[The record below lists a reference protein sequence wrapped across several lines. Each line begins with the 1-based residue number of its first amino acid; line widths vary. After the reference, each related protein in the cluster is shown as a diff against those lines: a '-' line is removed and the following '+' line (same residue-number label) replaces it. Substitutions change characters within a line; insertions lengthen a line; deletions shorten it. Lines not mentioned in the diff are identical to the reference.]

1 MRQEELLNLFAQDAS
16 ESKSTSKKSNTRQ
29 ARLKKKGK
37 KKKEL
42 VQKNETCRQ
51 ELTRVITKE
60 SKATP
65 DTCSSSESE
74 AEVSTLEVD
83 NDQAPV
89 SPCVRPE
96 EDIASQKSL
105 DPCNGGASEGNNS
118 LWGSPK
124 TERQVSE
131 GFTSDTTSGIS
142 SPGGTGLFSPAED
155 GSDNMDNWIKVDGK
169 GSHQHHPRLI
179 TPASSVK
186 PQDSQAR
193 PQGGLNGLLSLKS
206 LKSVDSSSGDN
217 AADRK
222 MNIGQRNNQTEGK
235 TKSLKENDVMESESL
250 SWVQPGQSRHCSAGD
265 GIDMTLHIKTDMR
278 TSLSDAKTED
288 TWKAV
293 LVETPLETTTITE
306 ENLSNRVQRIEQELE
321 RTQQAARVDKKKV
334 LNPQLCAAFN

>member
-1 MRQEELLNLFAQDAS
+1 MRQEELLNLFAQDTS

-42 VQKNETCRQ
+42 VQKNESCRQ

-60 SKATP
+60 SKAT
-65 DTCSSSESE
+65 DTYSSSESE

-124 TERQVSE
+124 IERQVSE

-142 SPGGTGLFSPAED
+142 SPGGTGRFSPAED

-169 GSHQHHPRLI
+169 GSHQHHLRLI

-206 LKSVDSSSGDN
+206 LKSVDSSLGDN

-222 MNIGQRNNQTEGK
+222 MNIGQRNKRTEE
-235 TKSLKENDVMESESL
+235 KSKNLKENEVTESDSL
-250 SWVQPGQSRHCSAGD
+250 SWVEPGQSRNCSAGD
-265 GIDMTLHIKTDMR
+265 GIDLTLHNKTDMR

-293 LVETPLETTTITE
+293 LVETPLETTIITE

-334 LNPQLCAAFN
+334 LNSQLCAAFN

>member
-1 MRQEELLNLFAQDAS
+1 MRQEELLNLFAQDTS

-60 SKATP
+60 SKAT

-74 AEVSTLEVD
+74 PEVSTLEVD
-83 NDQAPV
+83 MDQALV
-89 SPCVRPE
+89 SPYVRPE
-96 EDIASQKSL
+96 GDISSQRSL
-105 DPCNGGASEGNNS
+105 DPCSGRASEGNNS

-131 GFTSDTTSGIS
+131 ELTFDTTSGIS
-142 SPGGTGLFSPAED
+142 SPGGTGRYSPAED
-155 GSDNMDNWIKVDGK
+155 TSDNMDTWIKVDGK

-193 PQGGLNGLLSLKS
+193 PQVGLNGLLSLKS

-222 MNIGQRNNQTEGK
+222 MNIVQRNIQTEGK
-235 TKSLKENDVMESESL
+235 PKSVKENEVTESDSL
-250 SWVQPGQSRHCSAGD
+250 SWVQPGQSRNCSAGD
-265 GIDMTLHIKTDMR
+265 GIDMTLHAKTDMR
-278 TSLSDAKTED
+278 ASLSEAKAED

-293 LVETPLETTTITE
+293 LVETPLETTIITE

-321 RTQQAARVDKKKV
+321 RTQQAARADKKKV
-334 LNPQLCAAFN
+334 LNLQLCATFN